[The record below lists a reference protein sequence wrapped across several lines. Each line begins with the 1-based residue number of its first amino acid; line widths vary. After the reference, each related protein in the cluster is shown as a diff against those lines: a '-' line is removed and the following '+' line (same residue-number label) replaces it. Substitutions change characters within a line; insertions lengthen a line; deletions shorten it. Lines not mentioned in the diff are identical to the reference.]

1 MSLGI
6 NTNVAALNAQRNL
19 NASQSVLGKALQRLS
34 SGLRINSAAD
44 DAAGLAIAGR
54 MTTQI
59 NGLNQAVRNAN
70 DGVSLLQTTDAALG
84 TVSQALQRIRELA
97 VQAANSTNSDSDRA
111 ALQQEVSQ
119 LTAEVDRVGR
129 TTSFNGQK
137 VFGQDQTSMVGDA
150 DQLAVVDGL
159 QAGWLSSAEDLIKQ
173 YYGIEGNDNPIA
185 IDLTGFT
192 DGAGNT
198 LARVSASVGASGI
211 GTNITLQIDMAD
223 FVPANPPNGGSAP
236 FYNDRILTHEMTHA
250 VMDATMNVGS
260 FFTNN
265 QQFWLEGTA
274 ELMHGADERLYADIQ
289 NGGGGATGIGAVM
302 DKVDDWGTSWGGTSA
317 DYSAAYAGMRYLDQQ
332 IKAAGGQG
340 IKDVTTYLAGDSTRT
355 LDQALQNATHGAFS
369 GAADFKSQF
378 QADGDAFIADL
389 LSSGKLTD
397 TDTGAIGGS
406 AASGGPVRTAASVIS
421 DTPSRSGEDQLAGF
435 KETWEKVASAAG
447 ADANTKKQ
455 AFQIGANVGE
465 QISIGSFAM
474 NGGALGIADAN
485 VDTNPNGV
493 IQKMDRAIDY
503 INARRADLG
512 AQLGRL
518 DSVVSNLS
526 TNVES
531 LSASRSRIQDTDF
544 AAETARLTV
553 SQILQQAGTA
563 MVAQANAAP
572 RLVLQLLG
580 A

>member
-19 NASQSVLGKALQRLS
+19 NASGNVLGKALQRLS

-59 NGLNQAVRNAN
+59 NGQNQAMRNAN
-70 DGVSLLQTTDAALG
+70 DGISLLQTTDAALG
-84 TVSQALQRIRELA
+84 TVSDALQRIRLLA

-119 LTAEVDRVGR
+119 LAAEVDRVGR

-137 VFGQDQTSMVGDA
+137 VFGQDRTSVMGDP
-150 DQLAVVDGL
+150 DQLAVIDGL
-159 QAGWLSSAEDLIKQ
+159 QSGWLSSAEDLIRQ
-173 YYGIEGNDNPIA
+173 YYGIEAKGNPIS
-185 IDLTGFT
+185 IDLTGFS

-198 LARVSASVGASGI
+198 LARVTASVGASGI
-211 GTNITLQIDMAD
+211 GNNITLQIDMQD

-236 FYNDRILTHEMTHA
+236 FYNDRILAHEMTHA
-250 VMDATMNVGS
+250 VMDAVMNVGS
-260 FFTNN
+260 MFASN

-274 ELMHGADERLYADIQ
+274 ELMHGADERLLTDI
-289 NGGGGATGIGAVM
+289 GGAGGANISAVM
-302 DKVDDWGTSWGGTSA
+302 AKVANWGTSWGGTSQ
-317 DYSAAYAGMRYLDQQ
+317 DYSAAYAGMRYLDEQ

-340 IKDVTTYLAGDSTRT
+340 IKDVTMYLAADSTRT

-369 GAADFKSQF
+369 GVADFKTQF
-378 QADGDAFIADL
+378 QADGAAFIGAL

-397 TDTGAIGGS
+397 ADTGAIGGS
-406 AASGGPVRTAASVIS
+406 AASGGPVRTAASVIP
-421 DTPSRSGEDQLAGF
+421 DAATRSGEDQLDGF
-435 KETWEKVASAAG
+435 KESWEKVAAAAG
-447 ADANTKKQ
+447 AGANTRRQ
-455 AFQIGANVGE
+455 ALQIGANVGE

-474 NGGALGIADAN
+474 NGGALGIADVDVAAN
-485 VDTNPNGV
+485 ANGV

-518 DSVVSNLS
+518 DSVVANLA

-544 AAETARLTV
+544 AVETANLTV
-553 SQILQQAGTA
+553 AQILRQAGTA
-563 MVAQANAAP
+563 MVAQANASP
-572 RLVLQLLG
+572 QLVLQLLG
-580 A
+580 S